1 MWLLLTAAR
10 ALRQGWKTRRH
21 QIVKY
26 HRTSLR
32 APLFQ
37 RQQPLAISIEVCSC
51 ISGLLRTAFAS
62 KIRSPDP
69 HRLGRLYFGP
79 SLPTRLLRP
88 GPRSYTQAPR
98 LVLSAWALMVPTI
111 QILILL
117 LIIVASVAVV
127 AARVKVH
134 QPEHQARLAPEL
146 GKVRLGDSH

>member
-1 MWLLLTAAR
+1 VPVSHPSRFSNAQNRGAASR
-10 ALRQGWKTRRH
+10 YERKSSALGTVKHGEVAVGFKGSRRKMRLALDDAGFQFTNAKRPVRQPNA
-21 QIVKY
+21 Y
-26 HRTSLR
+26 
-32 APLFQ
+32 
-37 RQQPLAISIEVCSC
+37 VCVE
-51 ISGLLRTAFAS
+51 
-62 KIRSPDP
+62 
-69 HRLGRLYFGP
+69 
-79 SLPTRLLRP
+79 LLRP
-88 GPRSYTQAPR
+88 DPRSYTQAPR